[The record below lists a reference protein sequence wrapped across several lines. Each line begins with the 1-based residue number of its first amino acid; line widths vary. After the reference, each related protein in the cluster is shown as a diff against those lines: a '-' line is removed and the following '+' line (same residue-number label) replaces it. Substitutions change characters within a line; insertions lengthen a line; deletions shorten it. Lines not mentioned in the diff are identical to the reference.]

1 MHKKFTKAVCLMAAL
16 ASIMAFPVRA
26 SATAQ
31 GTSGTE
37 LNVVQAQKVEIQLGT
52 NWTGVEFEMKTDAG
66 MYPDAIPIGEDGILR
81 FEVGGSESY
90 ILTCLNSDVAVPSP
104 ETTDESIPEN
114 AESTEGTGETETA
127 APDETKNIEAT
138 EETAQGTDATETTG
152 PVEVTEDAEPIP
164 VVYIVITAV
173 GIVLAVAAL
182 VWFVSSQ
189 KKSAQSDS
197 DDDDDEF

>member
-1 MHKKFTKAVCLMAAL
+1 MKFAKAACLLAAMV
-16 ASIMAFPVRA
+16 SILSFPVKA

-66 MYPDAIPIGEDGILR
+66 MYPDTIPVGEDGILR

-104 ETTDESIPEN
+104 EDQVEIVTDITDPTATTGEAETDPSQETAVPDSTGETAEMSDP
-114 AESTEGTGETETA
+114 AEST
-127 APDETKNIEAT
+127 APID
-138 EETAQGTDATETTG
+138 
-152 PVEVTEDAEPIP
+152 VTEDAEPIP

-173 GIVLAVAAL
+173 GILLAVGAL
-182 VWFVSSQ
+182 VYFFMN
-189 KKSAQSDS
+189 KKNDQADY
-197 DDDDDEF
+197 DDDDI